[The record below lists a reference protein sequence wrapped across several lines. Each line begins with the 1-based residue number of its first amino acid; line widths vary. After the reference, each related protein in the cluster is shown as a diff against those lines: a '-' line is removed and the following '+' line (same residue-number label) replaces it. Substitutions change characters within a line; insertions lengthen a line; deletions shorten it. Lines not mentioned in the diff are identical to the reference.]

1 VDLGLNV
8 GLLLNN
14 KDISIDL
21 GKTWSFRDRPLL
33 FLSSNIYLPVSFR
46 AQRKAINPYAYQQ
59 KGTKVYA
66 LNSTIDY
73 LTDPSKRFNLNTN
86 YSRHISDKW
95 LVGGAVLFDSY
106 LSRSTYAFK
115 LFTRKYIDL
124 PIEQLQGFGDYG
136 LSVDLGQYY
145 VFESFNRLTPKR
157 AYTLHNRIE
166 LGVQYALSN
175 NLIKLSI
182 GNRLQSFTGEDIDN
196 WDHKLIQ
203 DIDLEIEHFW
213 SENVSFFASALIT
226 PRHRFIAISS
236 DPLQFDTNSFS
247 QLSFG
252 HRIYFTKLK

>member
-1 VDLGLNV
+1 M
-8 GLLLNN
+8 
-14 KDISIDL
+14 
-21 GKTWSFRDRPLL
+21 
-33 FLSSNIYLPVSFR
+33 
-46 AQRKAINPYAYQQ
+46 
-59 KGTKVYA
+59 
-66 LNSTIDY
+66 
-73 LTDPSKRFNLNTN
+73 
-86 YSRHISDKW
+86 
-95 LVGGAVLFDSY
+95 
-106 LSRSTYAFK
+106 
-115 LFTRKYIDL
+115 
-124 PIEQLQGFGDYG
+124 
-136 LSVDLGQYY
+136 SVDLGQYY

-166 LGVQYALSN
+166 LGVQHALN
-175 NLIKLSI
+175 NNIIKLGI

-252 HRIYFTKLK
+252 HRIYFTKLR